1 MIANHGIEPVR
12 GTSNVLRLSDA
23 RRSHSAP
30 ATPGRS
36 TRDADVVPLRGQH
49 MAAWTGGVY
58 LPFAMLATWSAAWD
72 VAAISMCN
80 LPLLWG
86 LCIMNRVSHPAP
98 RPGQARTRPARPGV

>member
-1 MIANHGIEPVR
+1 MT

-23 RRSHSAP
+23 RRSHAAP
-30 ATPGRS
+30 AATDKA
-36 TRDADVVPLRGQH
+36 TRDADVVPLRGKH
-49 MAAWTGGVY
+49 MAAWTDGVY

-86 LCIMNRVSHPAP
+86 LSIMNGISHPAP
-98 RPGQARTRPARPGV
+98 RPAQARTRPARPGV